1 MTVVIG
7 ARTSAIASG
16 SLAAA
21 LALYACSGGV
31 IVAPSGASTAAV
43 VSASIGVAATP
54 PGPFVNYGCAVTP
67 QAAPAFDIVIATTR
81 TADLESVTIRLING
95 SELGGP
101 KITFP
106 QAPLTTEF
114 GTTRIIAGTPRTFT
128 FSPQFECGSSRPQS
142 VAADIAV
149 VELSG
154 EVHRITVS
162 RTLP

>member
-7 ARTSAIASG
+7 ARTAAIASG

-21 LALYACSGGV
+21 LALSACSGGV
-31 IVAPSGASTAAV
+31 IVAPSDASTAAV

-54 PGPFVNYGCAVTP
+54 PGSFVNYGCAVTP
-67 QAAPAFDIVIATTR
+67 QSAPAFDIVITTTR

-101 KITFP
+101 MITFP
-106 QAPLTTEF
+106 QAPLVTLF
-114 GTTRIIAGTPRTFT
+114 GTTRIVAGTPRTFT
-128 FSPQFECGSSRPQS
+128 FSPQFTCGPSRPQS

-149 VELSG
+149 VEQSG
-154 EVHRITVS
+154 QIHSI
-162 RTLP
+162 